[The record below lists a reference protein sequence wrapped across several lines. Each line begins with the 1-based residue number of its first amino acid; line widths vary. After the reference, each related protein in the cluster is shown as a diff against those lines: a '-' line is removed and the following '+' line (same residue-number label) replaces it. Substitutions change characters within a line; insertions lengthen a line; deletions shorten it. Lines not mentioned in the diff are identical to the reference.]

1 MDNNM
6 LKEIA
11 FNKCGDYNRLGFYYL
26 QDEIC
31 KLVQK
36 V

>member
-11 FNKCGDYNRLGFYYL
+11 FNKCGDDNRLGFT
-26 QDEIC
+26 IC
-31 KLVQK
+31 KTRYAN
-36 V
+36 